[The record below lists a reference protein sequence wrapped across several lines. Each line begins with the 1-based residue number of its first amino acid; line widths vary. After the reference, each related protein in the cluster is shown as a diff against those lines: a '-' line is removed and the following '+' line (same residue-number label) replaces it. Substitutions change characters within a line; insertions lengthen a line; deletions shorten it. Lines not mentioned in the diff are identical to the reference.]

1 MLSLVSSYKELTE
14 KITTACERAG
24 RTPSEL
30 TLIAVTKYVTME
42 QTREVFDLGIKDL
55 GENRVNV
62 ALNKI
67 PFLEA
72 ATWHFIGPL
81 QSRKVKDIVND
92 IDYFHALDRLKVAKE
107 MNKRLNKT
115 LDCFIQVNV
124 SGETSK
130 GGIAPDQLFDFIDA
144 LKPFEHIRVVGLMT
158 MAPHIDDQDKIRAVF
173 RQLRE
178 LRDKVMAC
186 RFNHAPCQFLSM
198 GMSQDFTLAI
208 LEGATHLRIGSL
220 LVNPEG

>member
-1 MLSLVSSYKELTE
+1 MLSLVCNYKELTKE
-14 KITTACERAG
+14 INVACERAG
-24 RTPSEL
+24 RDPSEL
-30 TLIAVTKYVTME
+30 TLIAVTKYVTIE

-62 ALNKI
+62 ALDKI
-67 PFLEA
+67 PFIEA

-107 MNKRLNKT
+107 MNKRLNKP
-115 LDCFIQVNV
+115 LDCFVQVNV

-130 GGIAPDQLFDFIDA
+130 GGITPDALFDFIDA

-186 RFNHAPCQFLSM
+186 GFNHAPCQFLSM

-208 LEGATHLRIGSL
+208 LEGATHLRIGSI